1 MSFWIKDC
9 HLTGQVVE
17 LIPLLAEHKQALI
30 EAASDGQLWKLWY
43 TSVPS
48 PQTIDNTIESALLA
62 KQNNGDH
69 PFVVRHLASNK
80 IIGATRYCHVD
91 NNYHRLEIG
100 YTWYSKSFQR
110 TNVNSECK
118 KLLLTH
124 AFEKL
129 QAIAVEFRTHFMNH
143 ASRRAILRLGAKQ
156 DGILRNHS
164 RLVDGSYRDTVDF
177 SIIENEWPAVKNNLE
192 QLCRY

>member
-62 KQNNGDH
+62 KQ
-69 PFVVRHLASNK
+69 
-80 IIGATRYCHVD
+80 
-91 NNYHRLEIG
+91 
-100 YTWYSKSFQR
+100 W
-110 TNVNSECK
+110 
-118 KLLLTH
+118 
-124 AFEKL
+124 
-129 QAIAVEFRTHFMNH
+129 
-143 ASRRAILRLGAKQ
+143 
-156 DGILRNHS
+156 
-164 RLVDGSYRDTVDF
+164 
-177 SIIENEWPAVKNNLE
+177 
-192 QLCRY
+192 